1 MNTPRIRTPLL
12 IPATLLSAGSL
23 AWTTWSLVD
32 LLGAGPIGITV
43 AAGADLIWA
52 SVILAEARGV
62 RVPVRGRNIV
72 PAIGWASLLAVAAL
86 LAWHGIDR
94 SVPAMAVGGPFLP
107 LGTKCLWLMALADM
121 RDPSALTDTER
132 AQLADLERGMRF
144 EEAEHRIALRRREMD
159 AERLLADVS
168 VDFEIELARQ
178 DKGRELSRRAP
189 IAIAPIT
196 IEHEPEQRPSSP
208 ITHPITP
215 EQPHASQHPEP
226 APTSVIADREQKSI
240 ADLAREHVAI
250 HPTNPLAIDAICS
263 LRPDADRPS
272 VGAAVRRARQQL
284 DTRGGYR

>member
-1 MNTPRIRTPLL
+1 MHVPTPRTPLL

-32 LLGAGPIGITV
+32 LLGAGPIGVTV

-72 PAIGWASLLAVAAL
+72 PAIGWASLVAVAAL

-94 SVPAMAVGGPFLP
+94 NVPAMAVGGPFLP

-132 AQLADLERGMRF
+132 ARLADLERGMRF
-144 EEAEHRIALRRREMD
+144 EEAEHRIDLRRREMA

-178 DKGRELSRRAP
+178 DKGRELARRAP
-189 IAIAPIT
+189 IAIAAIT
-196 IEHEPEQRPSSP
+196 PEQRPSTP
-208 ITHPITP
+208 IASPITP
-215 EQPHASQHPEP
+215 EQPQASGHPEA
-226 APTSVIADREQKSI
+226 APTSVIADREPKSI

-250 HPTNPLAIDAICS
+250 HPTNPAATDAICL
-263 LRPDADRPS
+263 LRPNADRPS
-272 VGAAVRRARQQL
+272 VGAAVRRARREL
-284 DTRGGYR
+284 DGGTYR